1 VRVVCTAGHVDHGK
15 STLVRALTGMEPDR
29 LAEEQRRGLTI
40 DLGFAWADL
49 GGTTVAFVD
58 LPGHERFV
66 GTMLAGAGAVDLALF
81 VVAADEGWMP
91 QSAEHLAILDLLGV
105 RRGLVAL
112 TKADAVDADTA
123 GLGAEL
129 VAAELAGTGLAGAEI
144 VPVSAATGAG
154 LDDLRAALGR
164 VLAAAPPAAD
174 RGRPRLWVDRS
185 FSVRG
190 AGTVVTGTLT
200 GGRLAAGEELVLLPG
215 RRPVRVRGLQALGA
229 AVGEAGPGTRVAV
242 NLTGVDR
249 GEAGRGDALVRP
261 GQWREVVRFDAA
273 VRALDGLPIDRTGA
287 WRVHAG
293 AGERSAQVHPISGQP
308 VVGEGFVR
316 VELDGALAL
325 AAGDHLVLREA
336 GRRVTAGGG
345 VVLDADPPPRPRGTP
360 ARRARLAQLTA
371 RATALTPAPTGAAAG
386 GPASAGA
393 VLVGLHVAER
403 GVAVVADA
411 AALAGVTVEE
421 ATAAVRAARL
431 PVLTVGG
438 VATAVDR
445 DAARRWAQAVVDALG
460 AHHRAHPLDRAAPRD
475 VAVRAATAA
484 GCPPPLATAFVD
496 LLVTA
501 RAVAAQGAGVRLPH
515 HRVRLDDGQAAVRDA
530 LVAALAAE
538 PFAPPPLSAAAARAR
553 ATPSLVRELEHAGA
567 IVRLGPDLAVAAGA
581 LDLAVTRLAGAARAE
596 GPLTAARAKE
606 VLGTSRKYALPLL
619 EELDRRGRTRRRGD
633 VRDVLG

>member
-1 VRVVCTAGHVDHGK
+1 MRVVCTAGHVDHGK

-49 GGTTVAFVD
+49 AGTTVAFVD

-66 GTMLAGAGAVDLALF
+66 ATMLAGAGAVDLALF

-123 GLGAEL
+123 ALGAEL

-144 VPVSAATGAG
+144 VPVSAATGGG

-164 VLAAAPPAAD
+164 VLAGAPPAAD

-190 AGTVVTGTLT
+190 TGTVVTGTLT

-215 RRPVRVRGLQALGA
+215 RRAVRVRGLQALGA
-229 AVGEAGPGTRVAV
+229 PVGEAAPGTRVAV

-249 GEAGRGDALVRP
+249 GEVGRGDALVRP

-293 AGERSAQVHPISGQP
+293 SGERSAQVHPISGQP

-316 VELDGALAL
+316 VELDAPLAL
-325 AAGDHLVLREA
+325 AAGDHVVLREA

-345 VVLDADPPPRPRGTP
+345 VVLGPPP
-360 ARRARLAQLTA
+360 
-371 RATALTPAPTGAAAG
+371 
-386 GPASAGA
+386 
-393 VLVGLHVAER
+393 
-403 GVAVVADA
+403 
-411 AALAGVTVEE
+411 
-421 ATAAVRAARL
+421 
-431 PVLTVGG
+431 
-438 VATAVDR
+438 
-445 DAARRWAQAVVDALG
+445 
-460 AHHRAHPLDRAAPRD
+460 
-475 VAVRAATAA
+475 
-484 GCPPPLATAFVD
+484 PPPPA
-496 LLVTA
+496 
-501 RAVAAQGAGVRLPH
+501 
-515 HRVRLDDGQAAVRDA
+515 
-530 LVAALAAE
+530 
-538 PFAPPPLSAAAARAR
+538 APPPAAPA
-553 ATPSLVRELEHAGA
+553 
-567 IVRLGPDLAVAAGA
+567 
-581 LDLAVTRLAGAARAE
+581 
-596 GPLTAARAKE
+596 
-606 VLGTSRKYALPLL
+606 
-619 EELDRRGRTRRRGD
+619 
-633 VRDVLG
+633 